1 MLLTIIGV
9 IDLLLTLFFISCIIA
24 LLFIWIGE
32 RSKHQLIKKSFR
44 IYAGTF
50 TILTIVL
57 FITSFIQL
65 RPTIQKNIQHALQPK
80 KSEVQTETHLTS
92 EYNIKGAVSLE
103 APLVQQ
109 MPELPRG
116 CEVTSLAMLLAYHDI
131 KADKLELAKEVT
143 KDNSSYKE
151 IGDDIH
157 FGNPHD
163 GFVGDMYSFD
173 KPGLGVYNEPIED
186 LLKNYIDPAKINNF
200 SGENFEE
207 IIKQLNQD
215 RPVWVIING
224 AYDRLPDSSFTTWH
238 TKSGPVRITMREH
251 SVLVTG
257 YDDRYIYFND
267 PLAQDSK
274 APIDNF
280 RDAWEQM
287 GKQAITIK

>member
-1 MLLTIIGV
+1 MRLTIIGV
-9 IDLLLTLFFISCIIA
+9 INVLLPLFFISCIVA

-32 RSKHQLIKKSFR
+32 RSKHRIIQKSFR
-44 IYAGTF
+44 IYAGLF

-57 FITSFIQL
+57 FMMSFNEL
-65 RPTIQKNIQHALQPK
+65 KPTIQTNIQHALHPR
-80 KSEVQTETHLTS
+80 KSESQTETQLTT
-92 EYNIKGAVSLE
+92 EYDIKGAVLLE
-103 APLVQQ
+103 APLVKQL
-109 MPELPRG
+109 PELPRG
-116 CEVTSLAMLLAYHDI
+116 CEVTSLAMLLGYHGI
-131 KADKLELAKEVT
+131 EANKLDLAKEVK
-143 KDNSSYKE
+143 KDSSSYKE
-151 IGDDIH
+151 IGEEIH

-173 KPGLGVYNEPIED
+173 TPGLGVYNEPIED
-186 LLKNYIDPAKINNF
+186 LLKKYVDPAKINNF
-200 SGENFEE
+200 SGGAFEE
-207 IIKQLNQD
+207 IIQQLNQD

-224 AYDRLPDSSFTTWH
+224 AYDRLPDSSFTTWQ

-280 RDAWEQM
+280 RNAWEQM
-287 GKQAITIK
+287 GKQAMTIK